1 MMFGARQAIGVAIAA
16 AVLATSVSACGGSPQ
31 SAAGK
36 TKAAARPVG
45 NPLKG
50 LTSYQIIKQA
60 FANTR
65 ASTSVQITGKV
76 FSSGQ
81 TTRLSSLT
89 IVNGS
94 SGCVGDIYRSRVG
107 GFQFLYDGTT
117 AWILPTSDYW
127 QTAGNGHPTAVGKLE
142 GKYLQ
147 LTPGDASTSGS
158 HGAHGTLANLG
169 ALVRLC
175 SLQTLVGT
183 GPSPARRTGIG
194 DPTATVVGGVPAL
207 KMLDTADGGYLT
219 VSNTS
224 KPRLLSFFVP
234 GRYGASFSIRY
245 FSTPVTVGAPAPANV
260 VDGAQYGL

>member
-16 AVLATSVSACGGSPQ
+16 AVLTTSVSACEGSPQ
-31 SAAGK
+31 SAAGT

-50 LTSYQIIKQA
+50 LTSYQIIRQA

-76 FSSGQ
+76 FNSGQ
-81 TTRLSSLT
+81 STRLSSLS
-89 IVNGS
+89 IVNGG
-94 SGCVGDIYRSRVG
+94 SGCVADIYRSRVG
-107 GFQFLYDGTT
+107 GFQLLYDGTT

-127 QTAGNGHPTAVGKLE
+127 QTAGNGHPAAVGELE

-147 LTPGDASTSGS
+147 LTPGDASTSGNR
-158 HGAHGTLANLG
+158 GTHGTLANL
-169 ALVRLC
+169 VSLC

-194 DPTATVVGGVPAL
+194 EPTATVVGGVPAL

-219 VSNTS
+219 VSNTT

-245 FSTPVTVGAPAPANV
+245 FGTPVTMGAPPPADV
-260 VDGAQYGL
+260 VNGAQYGL